1 MRGMSIVIG
10 LTVAV
15 AFLALGV
22 VCFAYLLK
30 GKD

>member
-15 AFLALGV
+15 AFLALGAI
-22 VCFAYLLK
+22 CFAFLVK